1 MGLPN
6 RIRSF
11 MSPVSAL
18 TILVASLAS
27 GVARADFDT
36 GPAPL
41 IQLEVNT
48 TSADTYLQ
56 YHGRA
61 FTRVGDGAY
70 EEYRWGGTSC
80 GSRTLSE
87 EQVAVLQRALDN
99 TNVKV
104 AFRYQDG
111 QGASQCVVG
120 FWVVRKSYAALV
132 P

>member
-1 MGLPN
+1 M
-6 RIRSF
+6 
-11 MSPVSAL
+11 MSAAAILAVSL
-18 TILVASLAS
+18 TS
-27 GVARADFDT
+27 GAAHADVDT
-36 GPAPL
+36 AAAPL

-70 EEYRWGGTSC
+70 EEYRRGGTSC

-87 EQVAVLQRALDN
+87 QQVAALQRAVDN
-99 TNVKV
+99 TNVRV

-120 FWVVRKSYAALV
+120 FWVVRKGYAALV